1 MQKTHKS
8 TQVAYKERQAKKEK
22 RKQKVLSSSTT
33 TQTIYEINHMCTT
46 STYIN
51 LDPYKEII

>member
-22 RKQKVLSSSTT
+22 RKQKVLPSSTT
-33 TQTIYEINHMCTT
+33 T
-46 STYIN
+46 
-51 LDPYKEII
+51 